1 MPSAGSSRPRRAG
14 RSSSTSAPGPGPASR
29 PPTTPQVIGLWRC
42 TGDPTG
48 GGGDDTTGAV
58 APGSVRSLLLTRKP
72 SLAVWERSKL
82 PRGAAE
88 AAVRGALS
96 RRYDLCTSTVVHTT
110 TPLTA
115 ADAADRA
122 RWASGSS

>member
-1 MPSAGSSRPRRAG
+1 MAWGAK
-14 RSSSTSAPGPGPASR
+14 
-29 PPTTPQVIGLWRC
+29 L
-42 TGDPTG
+42 
-48 GGGDDTTGAV
+48 GAV

-96 RRYDLCTSTVVHTT
+96 RRYDLCTWTMVHTT
-110 TPLTA
+110 TLLTA
-115 ADAADRA
+115 TDLADRA
-122 RWASGSS
+122 RWT